1 MELLEVEN
9 LDLESSFIE
18 VLFDGILKEGFYV
31 ESNFSYDTEL
41 LEEEE
46 EETNCKDILAPTNLN
61 FWDFKTF
68 DSQEN
73 EISINDRELKKIK
86 ELVEF
91 KLIDLLSDELNNN

>member
-1 MELLEVEN
+1 MELLEIEN
-9 LDLESSFIE
+9 LNLESNNLTA
-18 VLFDGILKEGFYV
+18 VFDGLFTEGFV
-31 ESNFSYDTEL
+31 VKTEFSYDEEII
-41 LEEEE
+41 EEEE
-46 EETNCKDILAPTNLN
+46 EETNCKNILAATNIN
-61 FWDFKTF
+61 FWDFKTY